1 LTGHFFGR
9 RGPTNSNRRRLLAG
23 LAGGALAAAAL
34 PAFGQQATR
43 PRIVWLSAAS
53 RAAGEAFLQP
63 FLEGMALLGY
73 APGRNFELDEL
84 WGDNSLERLEQL
96 ALEAGRAN
104 PALYVSQG
112 AALRVARKLPG
123 TTPVVFGNSGDP
135 IEAGVAQSLA
145 RPGGRFT
152 GITFLAYALV
162 GKRVEFLH
170 EIVPKAKRLA
180 VVSNPEHIGDAK
192 EFAETRA
199 AAVGLGLEVS
209 HHPAT
214 DPARLANAL
223 AAAVA
228 ARAEAL
234 VVHPDA
240 LMVAQ
245 RQAIGRFTLEHRV
258 PAISGWAM
266 IAEAGCLLT
275 YGPNLQVSHR
285 RLAYFVDRILRG
297 AKPADLPIELP
308 STVELVINLK
318 TAKAVGITVPPS
330 LLLRADRVIV

>member
-1 LTGHFFGR
+1 
-9 RGPTNSNRRRLLAG
+9 
-23 LAGGALAAAAL
+23 
-34 PAFGQQATR
+34 
-43 PRIVWLSAAS
+43 
-53 RAAGEAFLQP
+53 
-63 FLEGMALLGY
+63 MALLGY
-73 APGRNFELDEL
+73 ATGRNFELDEL

-96 ALEAGRAN
+96 ALEGAGSN

-170 EIVPKAKRLA
+170 EVAPKAKRLA

-192 EFAETRA
+192 EFVETRT

-209 HHPAT
+209 HHPASNQHQ
-214 DPARLANAL
+214 LGSAL
-223 AAAVA
+223 AAAAA

-240 LMVAQ
+240 LMVQ
-245 RQAIGRFTLEHRV
+245 HREAIARFTLEQRI
-258 PAISGWAM
+258 PAISGWAT
-266 IAEAGCLLT
+266 IAEGGCLLT
-275 YGPNLQVSHR
+275 YGPNLQVSYR

-297 AKPADLPIELP
+297 AKPAEIPIELP

-318 TAKAVGITVPPS
+318 TAKTLGITVPPT

>member
-1 LTGHFFGR
+1 
-9 RGPTNSNRRRLLAG
+9 
-23 LAGGALAAAAL
+23 
-34 PAFGQQATR
+34 
-43 PRIVWLSAAS
+43 
-53 RAAGEAFLQP
+53 
-63 FLEGMALLGY
+63 MALLGY
-73 APGRNFELDEL
+73 ASGRNFELEEL

-96 ALEAGRAN
+96 ALEAAGSN

-135 IEAGVAQSLA
+135 LEAGVAQSLA

-152 GITFLAYALV
+152 GITFLAYVLV

-170 EIVPKAKRLA
+170 EVAPKAKRLA
-180 VVSNPEHIGDAK
+180 VVSNPDHIGDAK

-199 AAVGLGLEVS
+199 AAIGLGLEVS
-209 HHPAT
+209 HYPAR
-214 DPARLANAL
+214 DPAQLASAL
-223 AAAVA
+223 ASAAA

-240 LMVAQ
+240 LMVEQ
-245 RQAIGRFTLEHRV
+245 RAAIGHFTSERRI
-258 PAISGWAM
+258 PTISGWAA
-266 IAEAGCLLT
+266 IAEGGCLLT
-275 YGPNLQVSHR
+275 YGPNLQVSYR

-297 AKPADLPIELP
+297 AKPAEIPIELP
-308 STVELVINLK
+308 SVVELVINLK
-318 TAKAVGITVPPS
+318 TAKALGITVPPS